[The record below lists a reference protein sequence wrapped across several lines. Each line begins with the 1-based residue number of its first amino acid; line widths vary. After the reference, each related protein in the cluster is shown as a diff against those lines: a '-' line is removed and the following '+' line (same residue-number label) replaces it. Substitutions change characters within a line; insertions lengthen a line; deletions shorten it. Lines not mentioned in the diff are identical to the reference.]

1 MLPKGVSQTTGAH
14 TGGHLVAPHVVAPHH
29 QHFFNFRLDFDID
42 GQSNSVVEMNTS
54 AIPAGPANPAL
65 NGIAMKETLLASET
79 TAQRSMSMPTARTWA
94 VVNPSVHNPLGSHP
108 SYIIVPGVNSIPYV
122 GRASQVR
129 QRAGFINNHFWAT
142 RFHEDQLYAAGAYP
156 NQSLGGGGLT
166 AWTANNESL
175 VNQDVVVWYTFGVTH
190 IPRPEE
196 WPVMSSTH
204 VGFRMIPAGFFAR
217 NPGLDVPK

>member
-1 MLPKGVSQTTGAH
+1 
-14 TGGHLVAPHVVAPHH
+14 
-29 QHFFNFRLDFDID
+29 
-42 GQSNSVVEMNTS
+42 MN
-54 AIPAGPANPAL
+54 
-65 NGIAMKETLLASET
+65 
-79 TAQRSMSMPTARTWA
+79 MSTARTWA
-94 VVNPSVHNPLGSHP
+94 VVNPSVRNPIGGHP
-108 SYIIVPGVNSIPYV
+108 SYIVVPGVNSIPYV
-122 GRASQVR
+122 GPASQVR

-142 RFHEDQLYAAGAYP
+142 RYRGDQLYAAGDYP

-204 VGFRMIPAGFFAR
+204 AGFKMIPAGFFPR